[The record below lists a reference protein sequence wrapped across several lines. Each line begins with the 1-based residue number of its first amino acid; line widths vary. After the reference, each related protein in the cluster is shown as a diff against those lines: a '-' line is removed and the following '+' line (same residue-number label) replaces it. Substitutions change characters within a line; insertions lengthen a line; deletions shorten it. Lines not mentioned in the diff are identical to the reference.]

1 MLHVC
6 EDHEYSVVVI
16 YEGSSCPLCETE
28 EENDGLT
35 GEVADLEDRV
45 RELEAE
51 VDELSS
57 QDEVDKKPQTAMVS
71 GNTLILRG
79 S

>member
-1 MLHVC
+1 
-6 EDHEYSVVVI
+6 
-16 YEGSSCPLCETE
+16 
-28 EENDGLT
+28 
-35 GEVADLEDRV
+35 VADLEDRV